1 MNASVEPVVFPNAS
15 GQRLFGMLHR
25 PAFNRARGSA
35 VILLSPGIKG
45 RIAPHRLYIKLARQ
59 LCEAGFTVLRFDFY
73 GLGDAEGELDEKRV
87 ADVYA
92 AVAMGRYTDD
102 TLAAMNWMQ
111 REHQVDRFVLS
122 GLCGGAITG
131 LFAGARDPRVQ
142 ALAGFGIPVIQY
154 GDEALRYKYLSSG
167 EQSQFR
173 RGYFRKLL
181 DWKSWLRLL
190 TLRSDFGV
198 IAKVFL
204 SPLKRRRKAPAPD
217 NPSSAGPSQAAENA
231 SPIDNLNPF
240 FPPAFF
246 EFLKG
251 SRRLFLVFG
260 GNDRLYWDYLE
271 KFYQPRKDQID
282 ALHSVLDLQVIEG
295 ARHIYEEQEQY
306 EMLLR
311 VVVDW
316 ISKQLNAPTPATGL
330 SRAGSDA

>member
-1 MNASVEPVVFPNAS
+1 MNASVEPVVFPNAT

-25 PAFNRARGSA
+25 PAFNRVQRAA
-35 VILLSPGIKG
+35 VLLLSPGIKG

-59 LCEAGFTVLRFDFY
+59 LCEAGFMVLRFDFY

-102 TLAAMNWMQ
+102 TLAAMDWMQ
-111 REHQVDRFVLS
+111 REHRVDRFVLS

-154 GDEALRYKYLSSG
+154 GDEALRYKHLSSG
-167 EQSQFR
+167 EQNQFR

-190 TLRSDFGV
+190 TFRSDFGI

-204 SPLKRRRKAPAPD
+204 SPLKRRWRR
-217 NPSSAGPSQAAENA
+217 SASNVSLAVQNQPVQSATPTN
-231 SPIDNLNPF
+231 NLNPF

-260 GNDRLYWDYLE
+260 GDDRLYWDYLE
-271 KFYQPRKDQID
+271 KFYQPRKSQIE

-295 ARHIYEEQEQY
+295 ARHVYEEKEQH
-306 EMLLR
+306 ETLLR
-311 VVVDW
+311 IVVDW
-316 ISKQLNAPTPATGL
+316 ISRELEGTRQESG
-330 SRAGSDA
+330 

>member
-1 MNASVEPVVFPNAS
+1 MNTRAEPVVFPNAT

-25 PAFNRARGSA
+25 PAVNRAGGAA
-35 VILLSPGIKG
+35 VLLLSPGIKG

-59 LCEAGFTVLRFDFY
+59 LCDAGFMVLRFDFY
-73 GLGDAEGELDEKRV
+73 GLGDAEGELEEKRV

-92 AVAMGRYTDD
+92 TVAMGRYTDD

-111 REHQVDRFVLS
+111 HEYHVDRFVLS

-154 GDEALRYKYLSSG
+154 GDETLRYKHLSSG
-167 EQSQFR
+167 EQGQFR
-173 RGYFRKLL
+173 RGYLQKLL

-190 TLRSDFGV
+190 TLRSDFGI

-204 SPLKRRRKAPAPD
+204 SPLKRLWMKSVGGGTP
-217 NPSSAGPSQAAENA
+217 PSGQDQPQSAVSV
-231 SPIDNLNPF
+231 DNLNPF

-246 EFLKG
+246 DFLNG
-251 SRRLFLVFG
+251 SRKLFLVFG
-260 GNDRLYWDYLE
+260 GNDRLYWDYME
-271 KFYQPRKDQID
+271 KFYQPRKLKIDQ
-282 ALHSVLDLQVIEG
+282 LGNFLEQRVIEG
-295 ARHIYEEQEQY
+295 ARHIYEEKEHH
-306 EMLLR
+306 ETLLR

-316 ISKQLNAPTPATGL
+316 VQRELDGGSARTAQTGL
-330 SRAGSDA
+330 TADKA

>member
-1 MNASVEPVVFPNAS
+1 MNASVEPVVFANAS

-25 PAFNRARGSA
+25 PALNRAHGTA
-35 VILLSPGIKG
+35 VLLLSPGIKG

-59 LCEAGFTVLRFDFY
+59 LCEAGFMVLRFDFY

-92 AVAMGRYTDD
+92 AVAMGRYTND
-102 TLAAMNWMQ
+102 TLAAMDWMQ

-142 ALAGFGIPVIQY
+142 GLAGFGIPVIQY
-154 GDEALRYKYLSSG
+154 GDEALRYKHLSSG

-190 TLRSDFGV
+190 TFRSDFGI

-204 SPLKRRRKAPAPD
+204 SPLKRLGKRPVTEGLPTAGRHQ
-217 NPSSAGPSQAAENA
+217 SESAVPT
-231 SPIDNLNPF
+231 DNLNPF

-251 SRRLFLVFG
+251 PRRLFLVFG

-271 KFYQPRKDQID
+271 KFYQPRKSRID
-282 ALHSVLDLQVIEG
+282 ALCPVLDLQVIEG
-295 ARHIYEEQEQY
+295 ARHVYEEKEQY
-306 EMLLR
+306 ETLLR
-311 VVVDW
+311 IVVAW
-316 ISKQLNAPTPATGL
+316 ISKEFGDVPRVTG
-330 SRAGSDA
+330 

>member
-15 GQRLFGMLHR
+15 GQCLFGMLHR
-25 PAFNRARGSA
+25 PAFNRAQGAA
-35 VILLSPGIKG
+35 VLLLSPGIKG

-59 LCEAGFTVLRFDFY
+59 LCEAGFMVLRFDFY
-73 GLGDAEGELDEKRV
+73 GLGDAEGELEEKRV

-102 TLAAMNWMQ
+102 TLAAMDWMQ
-111 REHQVDRFVLS
+111 REYRVDRFVLS

-190 TLRSDFGV
+190 TFRSDFGI

-204 SPLKRRRKAPAPD
+204 SPLKRIWKGTGNNIAPAGQNQPAE
-217 NPSSAGPSQAAENA
+217 SAAPA
-231 SPIDNLNPF
+231 DNLNPF

-282 ALHSVLDLQVIEG
+282 TLRSGLDLQVIEG
-295 ARHIYEEQEQY
+295 ARHVYEEKEQH
-306 EMLLR
+306 ESLLC

-316 ISKQLNAPTPATGL
+316 ISKEL
-330 SRAGSDA
+330 AGARRLD

>member
-15 GQRLFGMLHR
+15 GQRLFGMLHH
-25 PAFNRARGSA
+25 PALNRAQGAA
-35 VILLSPGIKG
+35 VLLLSPGIKG

-59 LCEAGFTVLRFDFY
+59 LCEAGFMVLRFDFY

-102 TLAAMNWMQ
+102 TLAAMDWMQ
-111 REHQVDRFVLS
+111 REHRVDRFVLS

-181 DWKSWLRLL
+181 DWRSWLRLL
-190 TLRSDFGV
+190 TFRSDFGI

-204 SPLKRRRKAPAPD
+204 APLKRIWKRTATGVLTARQNQPAESAAPT
-217 NPSSAGPSQAAENA
+217 G
-231 SPIDNLNPF
+231 NLNPF

-271 KFYQPRKDQID
+271 KFYQPRKSQID

-295 ARHIYEEQEQY
+295 ARHVYEEREQH
-306 EMLLR
+306 ETLLR
-311 VVVDW
+311 IVVDW
-316 ISKQLNAPTPATGL
+316 ISKELGG
-330 SRAGSDA
+330 SRQASR

>member
-1 MNASVEPVVFPNAS
+1 MNASVEPVVFPNAT

-25 PAFNRARGSA
+25 PAHDRARGTA
-35 VILLSPGIKG
+35 VLLLSPGIKG

-59 LCEAGFTVLRFDFY
+59 LCEAGFLVLRFDFY

-102 TLAAMNWMQ
+102 TLSAMDWMQ
-111 REHQVDRFVLS
+111 REHHVDRFVLS

-131 LFAGARDPRVQ
+131 LFAGARDKRVQ
-142 ALAGFGIPVIQY
+142 ALVGFGIPVIQY

-167 EQSQFR
+167 EQGQFR
-173 RGYFRKLL
+173 RGYLRKLF

-190 TLRSDFGV
+190 TFRSDFGI

-204 SPLKRRRKAPAPD
+204 SPLKRIWKGKA
-217 NPSSAGPSQAAENA
+217 NSTSSVEQSQPMEIAT
-231 SPIDNLNPF
+231 PTDNLNPF

-246 EFLKG
+246 EFLRG

-260 GNDRLYWDYLE
+260 GNDRLYWDFME
-271 KFYQPRKDQID
+271 KFYQPRKIQID
-282 ALHSVLDLQVIEG
+282 LLRSSLDLHVMEG
-295 ARHIYEEQEQY
+295 ARHVYEEKEHH
-306 EMLLR
+306 ESLLR
-311 VVVDW
+311 LVVDW
-316 ISKQLNAPTPATGL
+316 VNKELLGA
-330 SRAGSDA
+330 R